1 MAFCKE
7 VDMKAPQIIMITV
20 LAMGLGITLVKN
32 GEPKD
37 GEYSFLTTIISTVIE
52 VAILWWGGFF
62 G

>member
-1 MAFCKE
+1 
-7 VDMKAPQIIMITV
+7 MKAPQIIMITV